1 MGEQRGHLFVIDGD
15 LTKVAVD
22 AWYLPV
28 NRSFGVTPLWTST
41 VHRVDPSFD
50 PKKRD
55 EWGQKQPKWRKGELA
70 RFLATDNK
78 NNCDIWLGNVGRRGE
93 NPTIEHYID
102 CALQFADR
110 AATRW
115 RDHHPNVERLPLLG
129 INHLGTG
136 RGGMSGNHGGLLREL
151 VNALSKAM
159 NEGRLLADVVLV
171 SHGETPEAAAQKAR
185 FDRTRNWRKDPQWE
199 FEYNQKELHETAE
212 KLARLIRDN
221 KAAIFMGA
229 GVSRGAGLP
238 GWTELLYSIGEKSKP
253 ATTREQ
259 LDQLADPRDMANLL
273 HHRLKDG
280 KSTLGRLLKNEL
292 IGSKYSLQHGLL
304 SSLPCNEFI
313 TTNVDELFEMAAKTK
328 GRKIKVIPSDTKS
341 DRWLLKL
348 HGTISKESTLV
359 FTRESFMDL
368 SRTSRALFGLV
379 QAMLF
384 TRHMIFVGYGLGDE
398 DFHEVVYDV
407 RSAFPG
413 RNLSQTI
420 GTVLTLVEDPIKK
433 DLWSDTLE
441 IVAMRPLNTELRV
454 AARDLERFLD
464 LVGMLSSDRSAFLLE
479 EKYEEMLE
487 DDERKLAGVLR
498 PIVQEARQHFD
509 SESAWRDIRQT
520 LRQLGADLTSSD

>member
-1 MGEQRGHLFVIDGD
+1 LLIEIGQC
-15 LTKVAVD
+15 T
-22 AWYLPV
+22 
-28 NRSFGVTPLWTST
+28 TP
-41 VHRVDPSFD
+41 P
-50 PKKRD
+50 
-55 EWGQKQPKWRKGELA
+55 
-70 RFLATDNK
+70 
-78 NNCDIWLGNVGRRGE
+78 
-93 NPTIEHYID
+93 
-102 CALQFADR
+102 
-110 AATRW
+110 
-115 RDHHPNVERLPLLG
+115 
-129 INHLGTG
+129 
-136 RGGMSGNHGGLLREL
+136 
-151 VNALSKAM
+151 
-159 NEGRLLADVVLV
+159 
-171 SHGETPEAAAQKAR
+171 
-185 FDRTRNWRKDPQWE
+185 
-199 FEYNQKELHETAE
+199 
-212 KLARLIRDN
+212 
-221 KAAIFMGA
+221 
-229 GVSRGAGLP
+229 
-238 GWTELLYSIGEKSKP
+238 
-253 ATTREQ
+253 TTREDLAQ
-259 LDQLADPRDMANLL
+259 LGDPRDMANLL
-273 HHRLKDG
+273 KLRLSRDS
-280 KSTLGRLLKNEL
+280 KSLDELLTSRLE
-292 IGSKYSLQHGLL
+292 GSKYSLQHGLL

-313 TTNVDELFEMAAKTK
+313 TTNVDELFEMAASTK
-328 GRKIKVIPSDTKS
+328 ERTLKVIPSNTES

-413 RNLSQTI
+413 RNLSRTI
-420 GTVLTLVEDPIKK
+420 GTALTLVEDPVKQ

-441 IVAMRPLNTELRV
+441 IVAMRPANTELRV

>member
-28 NRSFGVTPLWTST
+28 
-41 VHRVDPSFD
+41 
-50 PKKRD
+50 D
-55 EWGQKQPKWRKGELA
+55 EWFSVTDFWAKTLEDLELFDSRMWSWRPGQKRWGEGELA
-70 RFLATDNK
+70 RHLVTDGD
-78 NNCDIWLGNVGRRGE
+78 CDVWIGNVGRSGVDARVD
-93 NPTIEHYID
+93 HYID
-102 CALQFADR
+102 CALQFAQR
-110 AATRW
+110 AAKYW
-115 RDHHPNVERLPLLG
+115 RDRTERRDRFPIVG
-129 INHLGTG
+129 INHIGTG
-136 RGGMSGNHGGLLREL
+136 NGGVHHNHGGLLREL
-151 VNALSKAM
+151 VNALSKEM

-171 SHGETPEAAAQKAR
+171 SHGETAEAAAQRAR
-185 FDRTRNWRKDPQWE
+185 FVRTENWRDAPQWS
-199 FEYNQKELHETAE
+199 FDHNQDHLHGTAE
-212 KLARLIRDN
+212 KLARSIRSN

-229 GVSRGAGLP
+229 GVSKGAGLP
-238 GWTELLYSIGEKSKP
+238 GWTDLLIEIGQCTTP
-253 ATTREQ
+253 PTTREDLAQ
-259 LDQLADPRDMANLL
+259 LGDPRDMANLL
-273 HHRLKDG
+273 KLRLSRDS
-280 KSTLGRLLKNEL
+280 KSLDELLTSRLE
-292 IGSKYSLQHGLL
+292 GSKYSLQHGLL

-313 TTNVDELFEMAAKTK
+313 TTNVDELFEMAASTK
-328 GRKIKVIPSDTKS
+328 ERTLKVIPSNTES

-368 SRTSRALFGLV
+368 SRNSRALFGLV

-413 RNLSQTI
+413 RNLSRTI